1 MLKYAKQSLERPQ
14 IKSQDAL
21 FSPVASDEE
30 YGRKEYSLKPAELPK
45 EFKQEEQ
52 QQLQFGGVSFP
63 NPSTLQAQAYG

>member
-1 MLKYAKQSLERPQ
+1 VLKYAKQTLERPQ

-30 YGRKEYSLKPAELPK
+30 YGRKEYSLKAAELPK

-52 QQLQFGGVSFP
+52 
-63 NPSTLQAQAYG
+63 